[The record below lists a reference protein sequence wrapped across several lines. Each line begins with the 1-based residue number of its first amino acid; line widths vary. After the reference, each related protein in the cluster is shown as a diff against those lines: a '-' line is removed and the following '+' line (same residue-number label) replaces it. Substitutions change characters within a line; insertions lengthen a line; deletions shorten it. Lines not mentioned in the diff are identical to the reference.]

1 MARKIEENK
10 NTPNINFMAFQKKL
24 LGITG
29 EIKEHNKKSP
39 LKKMLGGRK
48 KESHHVDGSIIGSA
62 AEGNSEVKKLV
73 SKLNKEPTDSV
84 SRVQLVNAVV
94 NHSKDYHLDTH
105 RDIMLQAAVPIYLGD
120 ITPVFVQASI
130 VTYKTYLEKL
140 QNVHKQNMM
149 AIKSEVL
156 KNVNMS
162 GIDVSDETHIE
173 NQESMLTEIAV
184 AESLNER
191 VDEILKNITAKMNTT
206 LSREEIEEVSST
218 GKAAASF
225 FGGSSDEASQI
236 TATRLNVD
244 GGLSVI
250 M

>member
-1 MARKIEENK
+1 MASKIKENK
-10 NTPNINFMAFQKKL
+10 NTPNINFIAFQKQL

-39 LKKMLGGRK
+39 LKKMLGRN
-48 KESHHVDGSIIGSA
+48 KESNHVDGSIIGSA

-73 SKLNKEPTDSV
+73 SKLNKEPTDST

-120 ITPVFVQASI
+120 ITPVFVQVSI

-149 AIKSEVL
+149 AIKSSVL

-162 GIDVSDETHIE
+162 GINVNDEADDEKHI
-173 NQESMLTEIAV
+173 NRRAV
-184 AESLNER
+184 HRSRARPNDLPVLVAKNVHLLHYGSNRTWLNR
-191 VDEILKNITAKMNTT
+191 
-206 LSREEIEEVSST
+206 S
-218 GKAAASF
+218 
-225 FGGSSDEASQI
+225 GSSERTPSPAGR
-236 TATRLNVD
+236 RLP
-244 GGLSVI
+244 LR